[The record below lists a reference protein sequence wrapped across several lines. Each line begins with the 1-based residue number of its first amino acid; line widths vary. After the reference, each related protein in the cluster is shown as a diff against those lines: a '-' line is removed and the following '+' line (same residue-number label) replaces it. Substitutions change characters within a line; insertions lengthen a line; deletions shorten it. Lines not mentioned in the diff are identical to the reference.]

1 MLIEVELLKKY
12 FVYNCIQFLFS
23 ANVLA
28 MKHKRKTL
36 TAHDVLDAMDE
47 MEFESFI
54 EPLKEGLEGKQ
65 YSHSFYLNH
74 EVYVLKHFFVNR

>member
-1 MLIEVELLKKY
+1 MFII
-12 FVYNCIQFLFS
+12 FVFS

-54 EPLKEGLEGKQ
+54 EPLKEGLEGIPIFIFCIQ
-65 YSHSFYLNH
+65 IYLEITH
-74 EVYVLKHFFVNR
+74 

>member
-1 MLIEVELLKKY
+1 MFII
-12 FVYNCIQFLFS
+12 FVFS

-47 MEFESFI
+47 MEFESVI
-54 EPLKEGLEGKQ
+54 EPLKEGLEGIPI
-65 YSHSFYLNH
+65 FYILHTN
-74 EVYVLKHFFVNR
+74 